1 MQFIDAEEIKH
12 VIRTSPEGRN
22 TKFLSA
28 AHNLWTRFKNYET
41 SPPICL
47 RNPDPVA
54 IIFTTFNRDSYTNL
68 YEIVT
73 VQGQEGKGYAS
84 QVWDLYIEYAC
95 TIKKS
100 TRLKLSCTPSSVTW
114 HLRNGL
120 VFWAIDP
127 SGSLRSDQPIF
138 KNREEQN
145 IFQKMA
151 MEDPS
156 IALPTNNK
164 IIQQFIQEDISYHK
178 FGDKKKKAV
187 QEAIDKVGAAWV
199 RRGLSASNTL
209 ESFYE

>member
-12 VIRTSPEGRN
+12 VIRHSPEGRN

-54 IIFTTFNRDSYTNL
+54 IIFATFNRDGYTNL

-84 QVWDLYIEYAC
+84 QVWDMYIDYAVNVR
-95 TIKKS
+95 KS

-114 HLRNGL
+114 HMRNGV
-120 VFWAIDP
+120 VFWAVDP
-127 SGSLRSDQPIF
+127 SGSLRSDQPLF
-138 KNREEQN
+138 STRQEQTN
-145 IFQKMA
+145 FQKLA
-151 MEDPS
+151 IADPS
-156 IALPTNNK
+156 LALPANEK
-164 IIQQFIQEDISYHK
+164 VREQFLREDIEYHK
-178 FGDKKKKAV
+178 FGAKKKATV
-187 QEAIDKVGAAWV
+187 QEAIQKVGAAWI
-199 RRGLSASNTL
+199 RQGLSASNL
-209 ESFYE
+209 EAFYE